1 MEITKEQL
9 YQALYTWEG
18 MHRKG
23 ETMTVEE
30 AQQMDIAERTK
41 WSTEL
46 LWGLLTKPEGQ

>member
-23 ETMTVEE
+23 DTMTVEE

-41 WSTEL
+41 WSTGL

>member
-30 AQQMDIAERTK
+30 AQQMGINGPQ
-41 WSTEL
+41 SFC
-46 LWGLLTKPEGQ
+46 GVC